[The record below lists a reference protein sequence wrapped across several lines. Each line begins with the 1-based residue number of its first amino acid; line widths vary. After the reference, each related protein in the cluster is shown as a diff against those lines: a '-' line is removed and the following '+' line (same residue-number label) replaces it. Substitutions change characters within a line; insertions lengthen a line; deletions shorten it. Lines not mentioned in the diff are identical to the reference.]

1 MFFMKENPKNDDNNK
16 ESLEEKMPLSL
27 EYKRPNGVVGVTYEN
42 EDKKSEVSRAVRD
55 IIFTQDDGKE
65 VSFRD
70 KLSLPVGLGILE
82 FQGFW
87 KKIARYFP
95 DKKTIGFSSFV
106 LAVDTETNKVKLE
119 NFFEASGTLYVL
131 LHEIG
136 HVFQAPN
143 KRYRELENLKI
154 SGEAV
159 NEEALANEYLNTI
172 FQIERDAHN
181 FAIKKLRQLRREGI
195 DLEPDFKTLGDIGRF
210 VHQALSSYEKPSTPK
225 GTSSNQ

>member
-1 MFFMKENPKNDDNNK
+1 MFFMKENPKNDDNSS

-42 EDKKSEVSRAVRD
+42 EDKKSEVSRAVKD
-55 IIFTQDDGKE
+55 IIFTQDNGKE
-65 VSFRD
+65 ISFRD
-70 KLSLPVGLGILE
+70 KLSLPVDLGILE

-87 KKIARYFP
+87 KEMARYFT
-95 DKKTIGFSSFV
+95 DKKRIGFSSFV

-119 NFFEASGTLYVL
+119 NFFEVSGTLYVL

-143 KRYRELENLKI
+143 KRYGELENLKI

-159 NEEALANEYLNTI
+159 NEEALANEYLNI
-172 FQIERDAHN
+172 ISQIERDAHN

-210 VHQALSSYEKPSTPK
+210 VRQVLSTYEKPHKPSK
-225 GTSSNQ
+225 